1 MRKRFECWHFNHHQR
16 SDRWGALSRWI
27 TAIGG
32 GGKTLARALSS
43 VLQCAAPSTQ
53 PGYSGKLWLL
63 VALLAAGTWCS
74 PAQAQLR
81 SGRTQR
87 TLYVDEVRGPTSS
100 REKSAAAAN
109 QPAVLSS
116 GGGVRTASGERRLAT
131 GQRASNSVMPSE
143 NFQRAS
149 VSTEVTTAACKD
161 CGEPGAMSL
170 MDGASSMSPV
180 VDSYEPAHVASGCD
194 GYTDCDCGQCGFES
208 LCTSCDSYAEIAPAC
223 SSMVCEPGTGPLM
236 WLWCRMSVRAEVPIY
251 WRRAMQTPALVTTS
265 PAGTDADLAGELGR
279 NTTQTLLGGKL
290 SEQANAG
297 ARVTLSLPL
306 GSDDYFGLM
315 FRYWNAGEQD
325 EEFNFSS
332 DQFSILARPFLD
344 TSVNPS
350 VANTQLVAFP
360 GDSVGTISVASTSQ
374 VDGLDLSL
382 KRLLY
387 MDRFTRVDWLWGYQ
401 HVSIDESLQ
410 ISSNTTVTGNVPGL
424 QGNTIAVT
432 DRFATENSFHGV
444 SYGLMSSRQLA
455 CWKIET
461 MFRMG
466 LGNLRRQVN
475 INGSTT
481 TTANGTSLTTN
492 QGLLARNTNDQP
504 FSDDTFVVL
513 PEVGIN
519 FAGMIRPGLDFTI
532 GYNYMLVPKV
542 AQAGAQIN
550 DNLAVNLSDP
560 LVGALNPALNFRER
574 KYGINSLGLGVQWRY

>member
-1 MRKRFECWHFNHHQR
+1 MRERFKGWHCLLF
-16 SDRWGALSRWI
+16 GLFI
-27 TAIGG
+27 T
-32 GGKTLARALSS
+32 SS
-43 VLQCAAPSTQ
+43 
-53 PGYSGKLWLL
+53 
-63 VALLAAGTWCS
+63 WCL

-87 TLYVDEVRGPTSS
+87 TLYIDEANSQAAS
-100 REKSAAAAN
+100 RQASATGAN
-109 QPAVLSS
+109 QPAVVSNR
-116 GGGVRTASGERRLAT
+116 GGVRTASGERGMAA
-131 GQRASNSVMPSE
+131 GQRTNSSAIPSQS
-143 NFQRAS
+143 FQRAS
-149 VSTEVTTAACKD
+149 AAAAVTTAGCKH
-161 CGEPGAMSL
+161 CGEQTAMSLLDGDGAMS
-170 MDGASSMSPV
+170 SV
-180 VDSYEPAHVASGCD
+180 VDTYAPGTAASGCD
-194 GYTDCDCGQCGFES
+194 GYGNCDCGQCGFES

-223 SSMVCEPGTGPLM
+223 SSMICEPGIGPLM

-265 PAGTDADLAGELGR
+265 PEGTDADLAGELGR
-279 NTTQTLLGGKL
+279 STTQTLLGGKL

-297 ARVTLSLPL
+297 ARITLSLPL
-306 GSDDYFGLM
+306 GAHDYFGLM
-315 FRYWNAGEQD
+315 FRYWNAGDQD

-332 DQFSILARPFLD
+332 NQFSILARPFLD
-344 TSVNPS
+344 TSVNPA

-360 GDSVGTISVASTSQ
+360 GDSVGNISVASTSQ

-382 KRLLY
+382 KRLIY

-424 QGNTIAVT
+424 QDNTIAVT

-461 MFRMG
+461 MFRLG

-481 TTANGTSLTTN
+481 TTANGASLTTN

-504 FSDDTFVVL
+504 FTDDTFVVL

-519 FAGMIRPGLDFTI
+519 FAAMIRPGLDFTI
-532 GYNYMLVPKV
+532 GYNYMLIPKV

-560 LVGALNPALNFRER
+560 LVGALDPTLSFREQ